1 MSKIP
6 PMSAVR
12 AFEAAA
18 RHLSFTRAA
27 EELGMTQAAVS
38 YQIRLLEDRIGAPLF
53 VRLPREV
60 RLTGA
65 GRQLAPKVTE
75 AIDLLGAA
83 FSEIADKTEHHLHIS
98 VLPTVVSSWLGQR
111 LASFQTAHPNISIRV
126 HMSTELIDF
135 KRDAIDLAVRS
146 GAGDWPGNDVFPLF
160 PLDYVPV
167 CTPSFLEKHQ
177 LKEPADVLRIRR
189 FGNANWWRRWMIETG
204 VEPPAS
210 NGTELIFDVQ
220 AMDVATILS
229 DHGMAIAVST
239 FLMDELK
246 SGRLIRPFEHVV
258 RDGRAYWLVYP
269 QSTRRQKKIQ
279 AFRDWVVAEADASNA
294 ILATVMEQ
302 SCPASIRG
310 ELGAKW

>member
-1 MSKIP
+1 
-6 PMSAVR
+6 MSAVR

-27 EELGMTQAAVS
+27 DELGMTQAAVS
-38 YQIRLLEDRIGAPLF
+38 YQIRLLEDRVGTPLF

-60 RLTGA
+60 RLTAA
-65 GRQLAPKVTE
+65 GRLLAPKVTE

-126 HMSTELIDF
+126 HMSTDLIDF

-177 LKEPADVLRIRR
+177 LKEPSDVLRVRR
-189 FGNANWWRRWMIETG
+189 FGNASWWRRWMIETG

-220 AMDVATILS
+220 AMDVATTLA
-229 DHGMAIAVST
+229 DHGIAIAVST
-239 FLMDELK
+239 FLMEELK
-246 SGRLIRPFEHVV
+246 SGRLIRPFDHVV

-269 QSTRRQKKIQ
+269 QSSRRQKKIQ
-279 AFRDWVVAEADASNA
+279 AFRDWIVAEADASNA
-294 ILATVMEQ
+294 VLATVMDQ
-302 SCPASIRG
+302 SWSPSSSQGVA
-310 ELGAKW
+310 GAWRL